1 MKILI
6 SLLCLAFS
14 SLLHA
19 EEITFAGSS
28 TVMPIMEDMVPVF
41 EKNGFKV
48 NVQGGGSSA
57 GLKSVKMGMAQVG
70 MVSRALTPAES
81 QQFKNVTLAKDW
93 IVMIANKSL
102 GLSDISSKQ
111 VVELYTNPNNKQYHL
126 IAKEDGRATKKIFDQ
141 YFGLKGKLRKD
152 LIVIGANGQA
162 IATVE
167 KDPSAIAY
175 VSYGAALEAKK
186 QGSEIAILSL
196 DGIEGSAQNVAS
208 GQYKLARDLNLVYL
222 EKNAALIEKVK
233 WVLSTEE
240 TKQIFAQNNV
250 ISSLGNNV
258 TAR

>member
-1 MKILI
+1 
-6 SLLCLAFS
+6 
-14 SLLHA
+14 
-19 EEITFAGSS
+19 
-28 TVMPIMEDMVPVF
+28 
-41 EKNGFKV
+41 
-48 NVQGGGSSA
+48 
-57 GLKSVKMGMAQVG
+57 
-70 MVSRALTPAES
+70 
-81 QQFKNVTLAKDW
+81 
-93 IVMIANKSL
+93 MIANKSL